1 MTSTYKL
8 TVIVDKRDVEHA
20 STLIEE
26 LLDATAISLKEVHE
40 GSENWTVEG
49 YFLTEPPREIALNI
63 LDALQN
69 STRQNADSLVIEE
82 LPEEDWVS
90 KVQSNLSPVSAGDIV
105 IHGSHDTAKF
115 VGKKLAIEVDAG
127 QAFGTAHHG
136 TTKGCLLAL
145 QRVMKR
151 QQFHNILD
159 LGTGSGV
166 LAIAAAKLQKSA
178 YITASDIDPIS
189 VRVARENCVNN
200 NVGHLVETL
209 CAPGLHHSALQSQ
222 MPYDLLVA
230 NILAGPLIK
239 MAPDLSQ
246 AVISNGYLILSGLL
260 RTQSRSVIATYRN
273 NHFTLESRIPL
284 DEWMTLILKRT

>member
-26 LLDATAISLKEVHE
+26 MLYATAISMKETHE
-40 GSENWTVEG
+40 GSENWIVEG
-49 YFLTEPPREIALNI
+49 YFLTEPQRDMALNI
-63 LDALQN
+63 LDTLQN
-69 STRQNADSLVIEE
+69 STRQNNDSLVIEE

-151 QQFHNILD
+151 QHFNNILD

-178 YITASDIDPIS
+178 YVTASDIDPIS
-189 VRVARENCVNN
+189 VRVARENCINN

-209 CAPGLHHSALQSQ
+209 CATGLHHSSLQSQ

-239 MAPDLSQ
+239 MAPNLSR
-246 AVISNGYLILSGLL
+246 AVNRNGYLILSGLL
-260 RTQSRSVIATYRN
+260 RNQSRSVIATYRN

-284 DEWMTLILKRT
+284 DEWMTLILRRN